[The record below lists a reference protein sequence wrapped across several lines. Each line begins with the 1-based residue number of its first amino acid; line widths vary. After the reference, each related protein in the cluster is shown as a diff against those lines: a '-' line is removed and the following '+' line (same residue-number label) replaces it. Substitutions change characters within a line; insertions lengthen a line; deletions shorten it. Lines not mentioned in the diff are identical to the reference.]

1 MGKRYLIDSNIVI
14 GYLDNKLPAHGME
27 MLNLIIDDIP
37 NISVITKIE
46 VLRFNTSDKVYSV
59 LQSFINESTVFEL
72 TEDVVNKTISVC
84 KAHKIKLPD
93 AVIAATAL
101 VNDLTLVTRNVSDF
115 KSIENLE
122 LNNPWEPV

>member
-1 MGKRYLIDSNIVI
+1 
-14 GYLDNKLPAHGME
+14 ME